1 MKQVT
6 SFSPNTDKPSI
17 TITGA
22 GVIGVVTA
30 RTLQQQGYSVTLID
44 KDEPAEA
51 CSSGNAGILA
61 AYGVV
66 PLSLPGI
73 LKKAPGMLLNPSG
86 PLSIRRQYLLR
97 IMPWLWQFWRAS
109 QPDRVEHIAAA
120 LAPLLRHT
128 VRDYQNLIR
137 GSNAQ
142 PLIVA
147 SPVLC
152 TYHNETSYLNDKL
165 VWDLRAKHG
174 VTWSTLS
181 GSAVQEMEPAL
192 TKECQFAAVFENCGF
207 TVNPKRLVKSLFES
221 FMHEGGTFIRTAV
234 QHINPVNAN
243 EIHLQLA
250 NHDTHKTSRLVVACG
265 AWSGLLTKA
274 LGEPV
279 PLEQERGYHLT
290 ISNFDGIA
298 PRYPIMSPAHKVIA
312 TPMETGLRIAGMVEF
327 GGFLPPDPNR
337 ATALQQHLHSLFPH
351 INAGTPSSWMGHRPS
366 LPDSL
371 PVIGPSKKHAS
382 LFYAFGHQHVGLSSA
397 PMTAR
402 VISELI
408 ANQPTSIDITPFSVD
423 RF

>member
-1 MKQVT
+1 MKQVS
-6 SFSPNTDKPSI
+6 SFIPGADKPAI
-17 TITGA
+17 TIIGA

-30 RTLQQQGYSVTLID
+30 RTLQQQGHSVTLID
-44 KDEPAEA
+44 KDDPAEA

-109 QPDRVEHIAAA
+109 QPERVEHIASA
-120 LAPLLRHT
+120 LSPLLRHT
-128 VRDYQNLIR
+128 VRDYQQLTR
-137 GSNAQ
+137 DTSAQ
-142 PLIVA
+142 PLIVS

-152 TYHNETSYLNDKL
+152 AYKDEAAYLNDKM

-174 VTWSTLS
+174 VTWHTLS
-181 GSAVQEMEPAL
+181 GSAVLEMEPAL
-192 TKECQFAAVFENCGF
+192 TKDCQFAAVFENCGY
-207 TVNPKRLVKSLFES
+207 TLNPKRLVKSLFED
-221 FMHEGGTFIRTAV
+221 FMHEGGSFIRSAV
-234 QHINPVNAN
+234 QHIRPVNAT
-243 EIHLQLA
+243 EIRLQLA
-250 NHDTHKTSRLVVACG
+250 NNESYKASRLIVACG
-265 AWSGLLTKA
+265 AWSGQFTKA

-290 ISNFDGIA
+290 LSNFDGTA
-298 PRYPIMSPAHKVIA
+298 PRYPIMSPSHKVIA

-327 GGFLPPDPNR
+327 GGFLPPDPSR
-337 ATALQQHLHSLFPH
+337 ATALHQHLRSLFPH
-351 INAGTPSSWMGHRPS
+351 ISAGTPSSWMGHRPS

-371 PVIGPSKKHAS
+371 PVIGASKKHAS
-382 LFYAFGHQHVGLSSA
+382 VFYAFGHQHVGLSSA

-402 VISELI
+402 VMSELI
-408 ANQPTSIDITPFSVD
+408 ANQPTSIDITPFRVD

>member
-1 MKQVT
+1 MKQV
-6 SFSPNTDKPSI
+6 SSVPSADKASI
-17 TITGA
+17 TIIGA

-30 RTLQQQGYSVTLID
+30 RTLQQQGHTVTLID
-44 KDEPAEA
+44 KDDPAEA

-66 PLSLPGI
+66 PLSLPGV

-109 QPDRVEHIAAA
+109 QPERVEHIASA
-120 LAPLLRHT
+120 LSPLLRHT
-128 VRDYQNLIR
+128 VRDYLSLTL
-137 GSNAQ
+137 GSRAQ
-142 PLIVA
+142 PLIVP

-152 TYHNETSYLNDKL
+152 AYHNETRYLNDKM

-174 VTWSTLS
+174 VTWRTLS
-181 GSAVQEMEPAL
+181 GPAVQEMEPAL
-192 TKECQFAAVFENCGF
+192 SKECQFAAVFENCGY
-207 TVNPKRLVKSLFES
+207 TLNPKRLVKSLFDD

-234 QHINPVNAN
+234 QHIRPINAN

-250 NHDTHKTSRLVVACG
+250 TNKTYTASCVVVACG
-265 AWSGLLTKA
+265 AWSGQFTSA

-290 ISNFDGIA
+290 LSNFEGIA

-327 GGFLPPDPNR
+327 GGFLPPDPSR
-337 ATALQQHLHSLFPH
+337 AKALHEHLHSLFPL
-351 INAGTPSSWMGHRPS
+351 ISAGTTSSWMGHRPS

-371 PVIGPSKKHAS
+371 PVIGPSTKHAS
-382 LFYAFGHQHVGLSSA
+382 IFYAFGHQHVGLSSA

-408 ANQPTSIDITPFSVD
+408 TNQPTSIDITPFSVD